1 MPQAQLHLTLP
12 SFTSSYTLFFSILE
26 KEPRVSPVL
35 SAQPLNY
42 APAVLWFLLLFFF
55 LNTWHGT
62 QVLTHPKHHLAAPQ
76 LWLAWASSFVP
87 RNVSVWVSWQQKKLY
102 WHQLFWVL
110 SSGNTLKFL
119 SLSGIVLTYTF
130 FSLHVGCVSMLIKPT
145 EETSSLSSSSWK
157 DGTQGQGE
165 EQRAFVWG
173 ILLVFMVSIMRK
185 ESWYPRASQ
194 HLL

>member
-1 MPQAQLHLTLP
+1 
-12 SFTSSYTLFFSILE
+12 
-26 KEPRVSPVL
+26 
-35 SAQPLNY
+35 
-42 APAVLWFLLLFFF
+42 
-55 LNTWHGT
+55 
-62 QVLTHPKHHLAAPQ
+62 
-76 LWLAWASSFVP
+76 
-87 RNVSVWVSWQQKKLY
+87 
-102 WHQLFWVL
+102 
-110 SSGNTLKFL
+110 
-119 SLSGIVLTYTF
+119 
-130 FSLHVGCVSMLIKPT
+130 MLIKPT